1 MMSFLNGAAIG
12 LIAGFPAGPLGA
24 IAIKEMIQ
32 GRRNR
37 GFFRGM
43 GAVTANFL
51 YAFILVFGL
60 GYLADFLLDYQ
71 QYLRLCG
78 SVLIMLLGAG
88 IMISRRKQEPKEKRV
103 FLTLGSAYLSGFMIA
118 VSNPAKITAY
128 TGLLTLFSIETISAG
143 INWQLWC
150 VITGIVTGSFAWW
163 VVLFFLS
170 SRISGKTSGLPLTLI
185 NRIFGSFIILIGAL
199 IMVATV
205 IRFLAT

>member
-32 GRRNR
+32 GQRNR
-37 GFFRGM
+37 GFFRGL

-60 GYLADFLLDYQ
+60 GYLADFLLDNQ
-71 QYLRLCG
+71 QHIRLGG

-88 IMISRRKQEPKEKRV
+88 IIMGRGKQEVNEQRAI
-103 FLTLGSAYLSGFMIA
+103 LTLGSAYLSGFLIA
-118 VSNPAKITAY
+118 VSNPAKLTAY
-128 TGLLTLFSIETISAG
+128 TGLLALFSIETISAG
-143 INWQLWC
+143 RSWQLWC
-150 VITGIVTGSFAWW
+150 VVAGIVTGSFTWW
-163 VVLFFLS
+163 VALFSLS
-170 SRISGKTSGLPLTLI
+170 RRISWKTSGLPLMMI

-199 IMVATV
+199 ILVTTV
-205 IRFLAT
+205 IRF